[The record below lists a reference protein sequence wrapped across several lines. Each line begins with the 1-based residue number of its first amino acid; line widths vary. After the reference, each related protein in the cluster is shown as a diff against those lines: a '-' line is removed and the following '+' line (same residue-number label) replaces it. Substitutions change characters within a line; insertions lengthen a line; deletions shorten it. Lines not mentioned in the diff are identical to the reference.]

1 MTQAELGILYWIQN
15 NIRCDVLDGAL
26 KVITELG
33 NGGIFWILISLI
45 FVCFKETRRIGL
57 AACIALALM
66 QISGNMVLK
75 PLIERARPCD
85 IDQTIEMIIGRPHGY
100 SFPSGHTA
108 SSFAVVFAFYY
119 AKNRLWKPAA
129 VLAALIAFSRMYLFV
144 HYPTDIIG
152 GILLGLVCGWLGAK
166 AGRRL
171 NRKINRYIRA
181 RRRARRAEA

>member
-15 NIRCDVLDGAL
+15 NIRCGVLDGAL
-26 KVITELG
+26 RFITELG
-33 NGGIFWILISLI
+33 NGGIFWILVSLI

-66 QISGNMVLK
+66 HIFGNMVLK

-85 IDQTIEMIIGRPHGY
+85 IDQTIEMIIGRPQGY

-119 AKNRLWKPAA
+119 AKDRLWKPAA
-129 VLAALIAFSRMYLFV
+129 VLAALIGFSRMYLFV
-144 HYPTDIIG
+144 HFPTDIIG
-152 GILLGLVCGWLGAK
+152 GVLLGLVCGWLGAK

-171 NRKINRYIRA
+171 NRKISRCLRE
-181 RRRARRAEA
+181 RRARKAAA